1 MKSGIWNS
9 GMMISRGNDP
19 KIALF
24 QLGKLLASIQ
34 NLYTSVKWDTG
45 MVQIHRFIRK
55 KTRVLTHSYYI
66 DIY

>member
-34 NLYTSVKWDTG
+34 NLYTSIISVKWDTG

-55 KTRVLTHSYYI
+55 KKRVLTHS
-66 DIY
+66 

>member
-34 NLYTSVKWDTG
+34 NLYTSIISVKWDTG

-55 KTRVLTHSYYI
+55 KNVF
-66 DIY
+66 

>member
-1 MKSGIWNS
+1 
-9 GMMISRGNDP
+9 MMISRGNDP

-55 KTRVLTHSYYI
+55 KNVF
-66 DIY
+66 